1 MPREIF
7 GLATNIRTGKEGVK
21 REMRWTTLESPF
33 KVRRDDVHGYVVH
46 GADQAS
52 FRVIRSNNDGPPST
66 VETTTIHARDFLV
79 CYLLPRS
86 NAIHG
91 SPLFVIQR
99 RRFHFD
105 VIDARYDP
113 RRLCRSSKGK
123 GVFAR
128 RKGEAARGS

>member
-1 MPREIF
+1 MTF
-7 GLATNIRTGKEGVK
+7 
-21 REMRWTTLESPF
+21 
-33 KVRRDDVHGYVVH
+33 HGYVVH

-66 VETTTIHARDFLV
+66 VETTTIHAHDFLV

-113 RRLCRSSKGK
+113 RRLCRSLKGE
-123 GVFAR
+123 GVFSR